1 MDGVERGVE
10 HQQRDQQQQRQ
21 RHQERDGRFALQR
34 PAQSRTPAGAD
45 GRRRFQC
52 RIDHASPSRDS
63 VRLRISGSGC
73 PSPGGWEPAAARG
86 GAAPL
91 GPSGERQQH
100 RERNQVRMKP
110 SISLSAQARVFS
122 IGSPCLNRTTILV
135 WIAWV

>member
-1 MDGVERGVE
+1 MTSRFP
-10 HQQRDQQQQRQ
+10 RQ
-21 RHQERDGRFALQR
+21 RV
-34 PAQSRTPAGAD
+34 PIT
-45 GRRRFQC
+45 RR
-52 RIDHASPSRDS
+52 
-63 VRLRISGSGC
+63 G
-73 PSPGGWEPAAARG
+73 EPAAARG